1 MNDNRASTLRPRAA
15 LRSWLLWGAY
25 AFLVGGIAI
34 ALLHWLASIPP
45 ENLLES
51 VQQVKRLL
59 WIGPAVQVCIA
70 LWIVIAWR
78 KIVHFGRSRRIVSKR
93 EHRRL
98 LAARGKVAL
107 ILAVYLVLFPIGPDP
122 IFTFL
127 SNL

>member
-25 AFLVGGIAI
+25 ALLVGGIAI
-34 ALLHWLASIPP
+34 ALLNWITSIPP
-45 ENLLES
+45 ENLFES

-59 WIGPAVQVCIA
+59 WIGPAVQACIA

-78 KIVHFGRSRRIVSKR
+78 KIVNFGRLRRIVSKH

-98 LAARGKVAL
+98 LAARSKVAL
-107 ILAVYLVLFPIGPDP
+107 ILAMYLMLFPIGPGP
-122 IFTFL
+122 VFTFL
-127 SNL
+127 SKP